1 MKATCKKW
9 VGSLNELVQHCSLQ
23 NCAYQVCQAIVL
35 DPEATLLIYKPAHQI
50 CQQIVLALNTTL
62 LSTKLHIKFVSKL
75 CWLPYSQL
83 LYYFM
88 LLYTSF
94 IHITLYFLQDIVPL
108 HENFWWQSGRCL
120 AILELVYPKYLF
132 FSKEMHLTQVTIKSL
147 MTVRWWV
154 ALIISVMYSQH
165 RLALTFFS
173 KSAVSTV
180 HKYKNRNSN

>member
-1 MKATCKKW
+1 MLIKSVKPLCW
-9 VGSLNELVQHCSLQ
+9 ILRQHC
-23 NCAYQVCQAIVL
+23 
-35 DPEATLLIYKPAHQI
+35 
-50 CQQIVLALNTTL
+50 
-62 LSTKLHIKFVSKL
+62 LSINLHIKSVSKL
-75 CWLPYSQL
+75 CWLSTQHSCL
-83 LYYFM
+83 QNC
-88 LLYTSF
+88 TSSLSANCAGSLTVSF
-94 IHITLYFLQDIVPL
+94 CITSCSPLYFLQDIVPL